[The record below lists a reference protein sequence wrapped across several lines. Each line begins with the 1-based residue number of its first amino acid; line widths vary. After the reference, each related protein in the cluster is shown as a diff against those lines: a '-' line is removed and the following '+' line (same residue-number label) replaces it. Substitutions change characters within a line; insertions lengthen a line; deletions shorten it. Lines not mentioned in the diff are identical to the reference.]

1 MKKLA
6 QTLTVSMQ
14 LTKVELRMS
23 LKTTITSA
31 ITSSNRGYLQRFL
44 NLPAELLEAALR
56 GQSLK
61 VNKVHACALENN
73 DKNMR
78 EEINVRAVDQK
89 HEYH

>member
-6 QTLTVSMQ
+6 QTAH
-14 LTKVELRMS
+14 RFND
-23 LKTTITSA
+23 
-31 ITSSNRGYLQRFL
+31 SSHECKNNDDSSYHKFQSWFLQRFL

-56 GQSLK
+56 GQRST
-61 VNKVHACALENN
+61 KVHTCALENN